1 MKISMQKKRNS
12 DLENTLVCAHWLI
25 EEFEK
30 MGLLSIAKI
39 FQGALDDSI
48 AWLNTMPPQNNQAKK
63 YRATA
68 KIREA
73 QVIRDILVKYAT
85 IQDPIKRKKVLDKM
99 KLSTR

>member
-1 MKISMQKKRNS
+1 MKIPMQKKQYS
-12 DLENTLVCAHWLI
+12 DLENTLVCASWLV

-30 MGLLSIAKI
+30 MGLHSIAKI

-48 AWLNTMPPQNNQAKK
+48 AWLNTMPRQNSQAQK

-85 IQDPIKRKKVLDKM
+85 IQDPIKRKKVLEKM
-99 KLSTR
+99 KLSTK